1 MIRQLLVAALLTAAV
16 PAFAA
21 SPLLD
26 TGRPAEDKARD
37 ADRKPAE
44 LIAFAGI
51 KPGMVVGELYPGGG
65 YFTRIFSNAVGPKGK
80 VIAYLPDEQ
89 LVKNPKGLDRVTA
102 IAAEPEHTN
111 VMPMHNPLMAPSAA
125 DAIDVVWT
133 SENYHDIHNL
143 PGVDMVAFNKLV
155 YRELKPGGVYIITD
169 HAAAAGSG
177 AANTSDLHRIDP
189 AQVRKEVEA
198 AGFTFAGENKVL
210 ANPADTHALK
220 IFDPAI
226 RGHTDQFALK
236 FRKGK

>member
-1 MIRQLLVAALLTAAV
+1 MIRQLLVAALLTAAT

-21 SPLLD
+21 NPVLD

-44 LIAFAGI
+44 LLAFAGI
-51 KPGMVVGELYPGGG
+51 KPGMVIGEFYPGGG

-111 VMPMHNPLMAPSAA
+111 VMPMHNPLMAPGAA
-125 DAIDVVWT
+125 GAIDVMWT

-169 HAAAAGSG
+169 HAAPAGSG

-198 AGFTFAGENKVL
+198 AGFTFAGESKVL
-210 ANPADTHALK
+210 ANPADPHNIK
-220 IFDPAI
+220 VFDPVI
-226 RGHTDQFALK
+226 RGHTDQFAYK